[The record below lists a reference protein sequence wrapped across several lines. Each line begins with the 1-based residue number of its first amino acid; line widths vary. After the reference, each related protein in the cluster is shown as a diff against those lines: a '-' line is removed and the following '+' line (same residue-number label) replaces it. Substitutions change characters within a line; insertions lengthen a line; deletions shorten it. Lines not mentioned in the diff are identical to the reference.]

1 MVSAFLLTK
10 GTETVTEA
18 ISEIKETIEL
28 VTEKASETE
37 AIQLEGFENANVN
50 LPIGLVVGVFVGVV
64 ALVLILSLVIWNLTR
79 KRKHDMSG
87 YYEDKSN
94 TLSPLAPGN
103 TTIKITKSSKDCPVQ
118 VASIHDVG
126 RRSMQQDSFGLSDTE
141 DKELVQSKG
150 VLVVVADGMGGLA
163 DGERMSQMVVVNIL
177 QGFDHASPAIPTDT
191 LLRSL
196 VEIANDAVNQDLGE
210 EKIGKCGSTV
220 VAAIIKDNRLFWISV
235 GDSHI
240 YVFRNGKLVK
250 MNHDHN
256 YGAQL
261 DESAARG
268 EITME
273 EALADKQRA
282 ALTSFIGIGE
292 LELIDQNSN
301 PIGLEKGD
309 RILLMSDGIYGTV
322 SFEHLQEILGQS
334 LKQACLLIDQ
344 EIHEKNKINQDNYT
358 CVILE
363 MR

>member
-1 MVSAFLLTK
+1 MVMIPATD
-10 GTETVTEA
+10 T
-18 ISEIKETIEL
+18 
-28 VTEKASETE
+28 
-37 AIQLEGFENANVN
+37 NVSVPVG
-50 LPIGLVVGVFVGVV
+50 LIIGVLAGVAAV
-64 ALVLILSLVIWNLTR
+64 VLILLFVIRHLTKKR
-79 KRKHDMSG
+79 KRDMSG

-94 TLSPLAPGN
+94 TLSPVAPGN
-103 TTIKITKSSKDCPVQ
+103 DAIKIAKSSEECPVY

-141 DKELVQSKG
+141 DTELVRNKG
-150 VLVVVADGMGGLA
+150 ILAVVADGMGGLS
-163 DGERMSQMVVVNIL
+163 DGERMSQMVVVNML
-177 QGFDHASPAIPTDT
+177 QGFDTAPVDVPGDT

-196 VEIANDAVNQDLGE
+196 VDLANDAVNQDLGE

-220 VAAIIKDNRLFWISV
+220 VAVIIKENRLYWISV

-240 YVFRNGKLVK
+240 YVYRNGKLVK
-250 MNHDHN
+250 LNHDHN

-261 DESAARG
+261 DESVARG
-268 EITME
+268 EISME

-282 ALTSFIGIGE
+282 ALTSFIGIGD
-292 LELIDQNSN
+292 LELIDQNAN

-322 SFEHLQEILGQS
+322 PFERLREILGQP
-334 LKQACLLIDQ
+334 LKQACLLIDK